1 MNSQKRNP
9 MRRWMSRNLLI
20 VSVVSLMQDAAS
32 EFLYPLLPLLLTGVL
47 AAPPV
52 VLGVIE
58 GLADATAGVTKYVA
72 GRWSDARGRKPF
84 IGIGYALAA
93 LGKAFVAAAWAWPVV
108 LIGRVTDRLGKG
120 IRSAPRDALIAAS
133 VPPEA
138 LGKAFGFHRAADT
151 MGAVIGPLLG
161 LLALSL
167 LDNDL
172 RQVLW
177 WAVIP
182 GILSVLLVLFI
193 RTPEQEYLER
203 QARAEVPKVPMPRQ
217 FWVVVIPLSAL
228 AMLNFADALLLLRF
242 MDLGYGTTEV
252 VLAYVVFNIMYT
264 ALAFPAGALADRLHP
279 LFVYVIGLVAFG
291 VAYIGLGLTN
301 DGVIPYVLMA
311 IYGAFPAFTD
321 GIGKAWIARIVP
333 VEHRGRGQG
342 IFQAINSIGILT
354 AGIWAGL
361 LWTAGPGDGVLPL
374 TIAGTGGLIG
384 AIGLLV
390 FRKRLMRTS

>member
-1 MNSQKRNP
+1 MRN
-9 MRRWMSRNLLI
+9 WMSRNLLI
-20 VSVVSLMQDAAS
+20 VSLVSLMQDAAS
-32 EFLYPLLPLLLTGVL
+32 EFLYPLLPLLLTGLL
-47 AAPPV
+47 AAPPI

-72 GRWSDARGRKPF
+72 GRWSDSRGRKPF

-93 LGKAFVAAAWAWPVV
+93 LGKALVAAAWAWPVV
-108 LIGRVTDRLGKG
+108 LFGRVTDRLGKG

-133 VPPEA
+133 VPTED

-151 MGAVIGPLLG
+151 LGAVIGPLLG

-167 LDNDL
+167 LNNDL

-203 QARAEVPKVPMPRQ
+203 QARAEVLRTPMPPQ
-217 FWVVVIPLSAL
+217 FWVVVVPLSAMAL
-228 AMLNFADALLLLRF
+228 LNFADALLLLRF

-252 VLAYVVFNIMYT
+252 VLAYVVFNTMYT
-264 ALAFPAGALADRLHP
+264 VLAFPAGVLADRVHP
-279 LFVYVIGLVAFG
+279 LFAYAIGLLAFG
-291 VAYIGLGLTN
+291 FAYIGLGLTSY
-301 DGVIPYVLMA
+301 GVLPYLLMA
-311 IYGAFPAFTD
+311 VYGAFPAFTD
-321 GIGKAWIARIVP
+321 GIGKAWITRVVP
-333 VEHRGRGQG
+333 DEHRGRGQG
-342 IFQAINSIGILT
+342 IFQACNSIGILI

-361 LWTAGPGDGVLPL
+361 LWTVGPGAGVLPL
-374 TIAGTGGLIG
+374 TIAGAGGLIG
-384 AIGLLV
+384 AFGLLA